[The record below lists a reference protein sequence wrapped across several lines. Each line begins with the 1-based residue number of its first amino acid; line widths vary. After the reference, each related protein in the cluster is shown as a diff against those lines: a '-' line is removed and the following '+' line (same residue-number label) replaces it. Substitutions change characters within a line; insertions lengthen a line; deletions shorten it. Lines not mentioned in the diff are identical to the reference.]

1 LPSAGERILWSSE
14 RLGPFDAARI
24 GSRVIFAPEHGLLIF
39 SPWKTASSTMG
50 LRLRE
55 VDRWPYPRFYH
66 FASRLNR
73 IVHHHIT
80 CADFLVYPEASLTL
94 LKASFVRN
102 PYDRVYSGFL
112 QLQRDFEQ
120 QPRMAFES
128 DWVRR
133 HVMRQLADNF
143 AQVASSG
150 FDVDAWFA
158 SVRDE
163 QIFETGRNSSFPL
176 HPAHYWTHVG
186 SEPFVDVV
194 GRVESFDTDFEAL
207 LTRCGLEGLP
217 RVDANVSEIAE
228 EASGSGY
235 RHARR
240 LSRRTLDKINVL
252 FRRDF
257 ELFGYAMI

>member
-1 LPSAGERILWSSE
+1 MIYVPDHA
-14 RLGPFDAARI
+14 
-24 GSRVIFAPEHGLLIF
+24 LLIF
-39 SPWKTASSTMG
+39 SPWKTASSTMS
-50 LRLRE
+50 LRLRSL
-55 VDRWPYPRFYH
+55 DRWPYPRFYH
-66 FASRLNR
+66 FAPRLNR

-80 CADFLVYPEASLTL
+80 CSDFSLYPEAALGLLT
-94 LKASFVRN
+94 ASFVRN

-120 QPRMAFES
+120 QPRMAFEN

-143 AQVASSG
+143 AQVASAG
-150 FDVDAWFA
+150 FDVDRWFS
-158 SVRDE
+158 SVGEE
-163 QIFETGRNSSFPL
+163 QIYEAGRNSSFPL
-176 HPAHYWTHVG
+176 HPAHYWTHCG

-194 GRVESFDTDFEAL
+194 GRVESFDVDFDAL
-207 LTRCGLEGLP
+207 LARCGLSGLP
-217 RVDANVSEIAE
+217 RVDANVSAVGDESSA
-228 EASGSGY
+228 ADY